1 MKKKN
6 QLLAVIALAI
16 FALAVGAPVQA
27 GAPGSEYD
35 ANVFG
40 TPVSASNGST
50 ISMFGLVHF
59 KLRNGRTQPDD
70 VSGGG
75 NFVITDPEGN
85 VISGVWLATQLEGFV
100 VKGRCGDFPD
110 CLAAGVPENFT
121 AGKGSF
127 KIHLDG
133 VGSAKF
139 IMWCR
144 LPGIP
149 LPPFNAFPESYRVD
163 IGSLHFDG
171 QELAGN
177 FYVRTAE

>member
-40 TPVSASNGST
+40 APVSASNGST
-50 ISMFGLVHF
+50 IQMFGTVHF

-75 NFVITDPEGN
+75 TFAITDPEGN
-85 VISGVWLATQLEGFV
+85 MVLGNWMVTQLEGFV

-110 CLAAGVPENFT
+110 CLAEGVPENFT

-127 KIHLDG
+127 KIQLDG
-133 VGSAKF
+133 VGSARF

-177 FYVRTAE
+177 FYERTAE

>member
-1 MKKKN
+1 M
-6 QLLAVIALAI
+6 
-16 FALAVGAPVQA
+16 
-27 GAPGSEYD
+27 
-35 ANVFG
+35 
-40 TPVSASNGST
+40 
-50 ISMFGLVHF
+50 
-59 KLRNGRTQPDD
+59 
-70 VSGGG
+70 
-75 NFVITDPEGN
+75 
-85 VISGVWLATQLEGFV
+85 ATKLEGFHV
-100 VKGRCGDFPD
+100 EGRCGDFPGCVD
-110 CLAAGVPENFT
+110 GNGPLPENFT

-133 VGSAKF
+133 VGSARF

-171 QELAGN
+171 QEEAGN